1 MATNVRYIAHMPA
14 EQENRMVSM
23 NVSVPEALRDYAQS
37 RSSRG
42 FGSVSEYVREL
53 IRRDREWDEARA
65 TENAVLRRLADNSLS
80 EAAIKEAIDG
90 LRTFRSRI
98 TQSGRGMTQ
107 DEIKDAI
114 DEGMGW

>member
-53 IRRDREWDEARA
+53 IRRGVELGVGRDLPAAMDRG
-65 TENAVLRRLADNSLS
+65 AVGETLGLLLKTGGDRGLSLV
-80 EAAIKEAIDG
+80 D
-90 LRTFRSRI
+90 LDRCCLHN
-98 TQSGRGMTQ
+98 
-107 DEIKDAI
+107 KDAPT
-114 DEGMGW
+114 D